1 MFLNER
7 IQFMTR
13 ESHFSNQI
21 RSNYAFMA
29 KSVFDLHS
37 LIQSQSEDLYTEK
50 EMGFPVFASSTLLF
64 LSNVEAASIMQIS
77 QGLNLSHQLA
87 SQRLKIMLKLK
98 LVEGIKDDND
108 KRRTLY
114 HLTLKGQEKSEILN
128 LYCMDAAQAFKD
140 LSDEIGVDIQ
150 SVLNSALTAL
160 QNKSFGKRFPE
171 HIQSYKQ
178 RVALKKNEKA

>member
-1 MFLNER
+1 
-7 IQFMTR
+7 MTK

-21 RSNYAFMA
+21 RLNYAFMA
-29 KSVFDLHS
+29 KSVFDLHC
-37 LIQSQSEDLYTEK
+37 LIQSQSEEIYTEK

-64 LSNVEAASIMQIS
+64 LSNVESASIMQIS

-114 HLTLKGQEKSEILN
+114 HLTPKGKEKSEILN
-128 LYCMDAAQAFKD
+128 LYCLDAAQAFKD

-150 SVLNSALTAL
+150 SVLNSAITAL
-160 QNKSFGKRFPE
+160 QNKPFGKRFPE
-171 HIQSYKQ
+171 HLQTYNQ
-178 RVALKKNEKA
+178 RVALKKDEKA